1 LVGDDKVTFEKL
13 MRLILSYNP
22 KADTKLLE
30 RAYQVAKIAHKGQ
43 VRLSGEPFITHPLWV
58 AYILAELKLDTETI
72 IAGLLHDLFEDTQFP
87 IDRIKEEFGEET
99 LSLIEGVSK
108 IKRLTHPHK
117 TIERAENL
125 RKMLLAMGKDVRVI
139 LIKLADRLH
148 NMRTIKFLPD
158 DDKRI
163 AVAQETQEIYA
174 PLANRLGIGRLRW
187 ELEDL
192 AFECLNQEAYQDIA
206 KKIAE
211 KRQDREAYLEKIK
224 KQLYAKFKEVGIKAS
239 IEGRAKHFYSI
250 YLKMKSQNKPFDG
263 IYDILGI
270 RIITNDKKDC
280 YGTLGIV
287 HSLWKPVPGR
297 FKDYIADPKS
307 NNYRS
312 LHTTVI
318 GTDGKPLEVQIRTKE
333 MHIVAEEGIAAHWHY
348 KEEGG
353 KGKFDAELNEKLK
366 WARRFIEGYKDL
378 TDPKDFMEHFK
389 LDLFADEVFVFT
401 PKGDVKKLPLGST
414 PIDFAYAVHTEIG
427 DHCFGAKVGGKIVP
441 LNYKLKSGDIVEII
455 TSSRVKP
462 NRDWLNIVRTSKA
475 KSRIRQ
481 FIKSELGKVSLPKE
495 EPKVI
500 PPPPTPPRVHKPSP
514 AGVKITGVD
523 GLEVSFSKCCN
534 PVPGDKIVGYI
545 TRGHG
550 VSIHRT
556 ICPNIRS
563 KSFDSNHM
571 IDVAWQIEESGS
583 YEAGIYAR
591 ALSRK
596 NLLNDMITAI
606 GSTHATI
613 NTTWTEAESNG
624 TTKYGFNILIKDKT
638 HLQNIIKQLK
648 QVQGVIEVYR
658 G

>member
-1 LVGDDKVTFEKL
+1 MTFEKL
-13 MRLILSYNP
+13 KKLVLNYNS
-22 KADTKLLE
+22 KADVKLLE
-30 RAYQVAKIAHKGQ
+30 RAYHVATIAHEGQ
-43 VRLSGEPFITHPLWV
+43 VRLSGEPFIIHPLWV
-58 AYILAELKLDTETI
+58 AYILAELKLDTDTI

-87 IDRIKEEFGEET
+87 VNRIKEEFGEEVF
-99 LSLIEGVSK
+99 SLIEGVSK

-117 TIERAENL
+117 SIERDENL

-158 DDKRI
+158 EDKKL

-174 PLANRLGIGRLRW
+174 KLANRLGIGKLRW

-192 AFECLNQEAYQDIA
+192 SFECLNQEAYQDIA
-206 KKIAE
+206 KKLTE
-211 KRQDREAYLEKIK
+211 KREDREAYLRKIK
-224 KQLYAKFKEVGIKAS
+224 KELTSKFKEVKIKAS

-250 YLKMKSQNKPFDG
+250 YCKMKSQNKPFDG

-280 YGTLGIV
+280 YGVLGIV

-307 NNYRS
+307 NDYRS
-312 LHTTVI
+312 IHTTVI
-318 GTDGKPLEVQIRTKE
+318 GTDGKPLEIQIRTKE

-348 KEEGG
+348 KEDGG
-353 KGKFDAELNEKLK
+353 KTKFDSKLNEKLM
-366 WARRFIEGYKDL
+366 WARKFVEGYQDL
-378 TDPKDFMEHFK
+378 TDAKDFMEHFK
-389 LDLFADEVFVFT
+389 LDLFSDEVFVFT
-401 PKGDVKKLPLGST
+401 PKGQVKKLPLGST
-414 PIDFAYAVHTEIG
+414 PIDFAYAVHSDIG

-455 TSSRVKP
+455 TSAKVKP
-462 NRDWLNIVRTSKA
+462 HRDWLNTVRTSKA
-475 KSRIRQ
+475 RSRIRQ
-481 FIKSELGKVSLPKE
+481 FIKSELEKKEKPTHEETKTKLP
-495 EPKVI
+495 PL
-500 PPPPTPPRVHKPSP
+500 TPPKIHKSSL
-514 AGVKITGVD
+514 AQVKITGVN

-534 PVPGDKIVGYI
+534 PIPGDKIIGYI

-550 VSIHRT
+550 VSIHRAV
-556 ICPNIRS
+556 CHNIQS
-563 KSFDSNHM
+563 KSFDSAHM
-571 IDVAWQIEESGS
+571 IDVAWQVEESGS
-583 YEAGIYAR
+583 YETGIYAR
-591 ALSRK
+591 ALTRK
-596 NLLNDMITAI
+596 NLLNDMLTVMAA
-606 GSTHATI
+606 THSSI
-613 NTTWTEAESNG
+613 NATWTEAESNG
-624 TTKYGFNILIKDKT
+624 TTKYGFNILINDKT